1 MAKPPKPT
9 RSRDTGGKS
18 EDRRDRLA
26 AALRENLK
34 KRKRQARARSRAA
47 TDTAADPTDDTAES

>member
-9 RSRDTGGKS
+9 RSRDGGGRS

-34 KRKRQARARSRAA
+34 KRKQQARARSRPAPE
-47 TDTAADPTDDTAES
+47 TTEN

>member
-1 MAKPPKPT
+1 MAKPPRPT
-9 RSRDTGGKS
+9 RSEKTGGKA

-34 KRKRQARARSRAA
+34 KRKQQARARARPAP
-47 TDTAADPTDDTAES
+47 DTTEN

>member
-1 MAKPPKPT
+1 MAKKLET
-9 RSRDTGGKS
+9 IGSRDGGGKA

-34 KRKRQARARSRAA
+34 KRKRQTRARTRSA
-47 TDTAADPTDDTAES
+47 DDTAKS

>member
-1 MAKPPKPT
+1 MAKQPKSIGPGQG
-9 RSRDTGGKS
+9 GGKA

-34 KRKRQARARSRAA
+34 KRKLQARARARSAV
-47 TDTAADPTDDTAES
+47 DPTDDTAEN

>member
-1 MAKPPKPT
+1 MAKRPKPI
-9 RSRDTGGKS
+9 RSQDTGGKA

-34 KRKRQARARSRAA
+34 KRKRQTRARTQPS
-47 TDTAADPTDDTAES
+47 DDTAKS

>member
-1 MAKPPKPT
+1 MAKPPNPT
-9 RSRDTGGKS
+9 RSRDIGGKS

-47 TDTAADPTDDTAES
+47 TDTAEDTAES

>member
-1 MAKPPKPT
+1 MAKPPRPT
-9 RSRDTGGKS
+9 RSPDSGGKS

>member
-1 MAKPPKPT
+1 MAKPPRPT
-9 RSRDTGGKS
+9 RSPDSGGKS

-34 KRKRQARARSRAA
+34 KRKRQARARSRP
-47 TDTAADPTDDTAES
+47 AADPTDDTAES